1 MTSTVDIMLKKLN
14 IKDFDS
20 YKDALEEVIQE
31 IILCGLSR
39 SGFFLKA
46 AFTAGRALSIFN
58 RMEDFLSDM
67 HFSLIEESTD
77 FAPAYYFTSVR
88 TELASCGFTL
98 SIEKSIKTLKNS
110 PTTLDYIFYVSP
122 LEPLVSGIA
131 SIEKIQ
137 INVVIESKPNPN
149 ACFDNHFSLLPSPY
163 SVLVYDMSTLF
174 SSTIYT
180 ILKENVGLRLKSLE
194 LYKYVWFLA
203 RETKI
208 NIKYLSSLKI
218 FKIEDIKDL
227 MNNFFNK
234 TDFVD
239 IKQSLMPFI
248 KSHSELAL
256 WDKDFFCQITNNL
269 Q

>member
-46 AFTAGRALSIFN
+46 AFTSGRALSIFN
-58 RMEDFLSDM
+58 GMEDFLSDM
-67 HFSLIEESTD
+67 HFSLINESVD
-77 FAPAYYFTSVR
+77 FTPAYYFTSVR

-98 SIEKSIKTLKNS
+98 SIEKPTKTLKS
-110 PTTLDYIFYVSP
+110 TPTTLNYVFFVSP

-137 INVVIESKPNPN
+137 INVVIETNPKPN

-163 SVLVYDMSTLF
+163 SVLVYDMGTLF

-180 ILKENVGLRLKSLE
+180 ILKDNVGLRLKSLE
-194 LYKYVWFLA
+194 LYKYLWFLS
-203 RETKI
+203 RETKL
-208 NIKYLSSLKI
+208 NIEYLSLLKVS
-218 FKIEDIKDL
+218 KIDNLKVL
-227 MNNFFNK
+227 MNDFFDK

-239 IKQSLMPFI
+239 IKQNLMPFV

-256 WDKDFFCQITNNL
+256 WDKNFFCQITNQL
-269 Q
+269 H